1 MRRILTLALACAVVA
16 AATAAGAAD
25 PPLGP
30 LTGTLARV
38 ARAGVVK
45 LGYREDAAPFSFV
58 SKAGVPA
65 GYSIDLCREVVDAI
79 RDAVGGRPLGIEFVR
94 VTAADRIGR
103 VANGE
108 VDLECGSTTNTRER
122 RERVAFSPTI
132 FVAGTKLGV
141 PRGSRV
147 RSVSD
152 LAGSAVAV
160 VRGTTNEA
168 ALREVVP
175 LRRLAVDLVA
185 VDDLAAAFALLDAG
199 KVQAVAGDDV
209 LLLGQVV
216 RAGKRRD
223 YAIVGEYLS
232 FERYG
237 LAFARGDAAFAEL
250 VEEKLR
256 ELAVAKE
263 LMRTYGKWFVRTLPN
278 GVRLGLPMG
287 AELRR
292 SFEILG
298 QPPE

>member
-1 MRRILTLALACAVVA
+1 MRRVLVLALSCAVLA
-16 AATAAGAAD
+16 AAAPARAAD
-25 PPLGP
+25 PPPGA

-38 ARAGVVK
+38 ARAGIVK

-65 GYSIDLCREVVDAI
+65 GYSIDLCREVVEAI
-79 RDAVGGRPLGIEFVR
+79 REAVGARRVGVEFVR
-94 VTAADRIGR
+94 VTAADRIDR
-103 VANGE
+103 VARGE
-108 VDLECGSTTNTRER
+108 VDLECGSTTNTAER
-122 RERVAFSPTI
+122 RARVAFSPTI
-132 FVAGTKLGV
+132 FVAGTKLAV

-147 RSVSD
+147 RTLAD
-152 LAGSAVAV
+152 LAGGAVAV

-168 ALREVVP
+168 ALREVVQM
-175 LRRLAVDLVA
+175 RRVA
-185 VDDLAAAFALLDAG
+185 VELMAADDLAEAFALLDAG

-250 VEEKLR
+250 VEERLR
-256 ELAVAKE
+256 ELAAAKE
-263 LMRTYGKWFVRTLPN
+263 LKRAYDKWFVRTLPN
-278 GVRLGLPMG
+278 GERLGLPMG